1 MALFF
6 LYSILYGWGTISD
19 LFFGVLSRDKLVLYK
34 NFFFEAYGGR
44 YRTHSMSRA
53 SM

>member
-34 NFFFEAYGGR
+34 DLFSRHIEAVIGLIP
-44 YRTHSMSRA
+44 
-53 SM
+53 